1 MSVEETEE
9 TLINPESRIIKQI
22 TVEDAAAAGK
32 LFEDLMGNQIVA
44 RKNYIRLHSDE
55 AQYNI

>member
-9 TLINPESRIIKQI
+9 TLINPDSRIIKQI

-55 AQYNI
+55 AQYNV